1 MLPTD
6 RDLYLNFAKSMQMDF
21 QFLADIIDGARQA
34 SPDLARA
41 LASATNSRERM
52 WTDPAKAK
60 ERVITVKVWWA
71 NLKRRPGYQTQD
83 PPPVQTRGGGCPNCD

>member
-6 RDLYLNFAKSMQMDF
+6 RDLYLSFAKSMQMDF

-41 LASATNSRERM
+41 LAAATGSRERM
-52 WTDPAKAK
+52 WADPAKAK
-60 ERVITVKVWWA
+60 ERVITVKCWQAVQ
-71 NLKRRPGYQTQD
+71 KGRPNFQTQD
-83 PPPVQTRGGGCPNCD
+83 PPPLQTRGGGCPNCD